1 MKTCVFQQTDLIE
14 FKREILLKILD
25 FIDEFRNIFLH
36 PELLLY
42 EINFSDETNG
52 TRTSVEDCE
61 MDKEILLTF
70 LSKLENIQI
79 HIIIRVSI

>member
-1 MKTCVFQQTDLIE
+1 MFQQTDLIE

-42 EINFSDETNG
+42 EINFLDETNG
-52 TRTSVEDCE
+52 TRTSVEDYE